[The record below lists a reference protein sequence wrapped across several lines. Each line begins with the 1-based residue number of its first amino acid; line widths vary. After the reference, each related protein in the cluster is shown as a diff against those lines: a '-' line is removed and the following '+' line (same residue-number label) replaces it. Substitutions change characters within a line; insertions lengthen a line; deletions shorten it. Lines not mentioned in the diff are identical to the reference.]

1 MNAILPAVALVL
13 VLAACNQAEPAAT
26 EPADA
31 APAQPAQ
38 QAGEQAHQGMGGPRD
53 PFQRLDTNADNVLS
67 AEEIAAASE
76 RGKAM
81 LERADT
87 DKDGQVTRAEI
98 EASMAAMIDRFD
110 KNGDGVIS
118 EDERPFRR
126 PE

>member
-1 MNAILPAVALVL
+1 MNAILPATALAL
-13 VLAACNQAEPAAT
+13 TLAACNQAEPAAT
-26 EPADA
+26 EPAAETA
-31 APAQPAQ
+31 AVAPTT
-38 QAGEQAHQGMGGPRD
+38 GEEVQQGMGGPRD

-87 DKDGQVTRAEI
+87 DKDGRVTRAEI
-98 EASMAAMIDRFD
+98 EASMAAMVDRFD

-126 PE
+126 SE